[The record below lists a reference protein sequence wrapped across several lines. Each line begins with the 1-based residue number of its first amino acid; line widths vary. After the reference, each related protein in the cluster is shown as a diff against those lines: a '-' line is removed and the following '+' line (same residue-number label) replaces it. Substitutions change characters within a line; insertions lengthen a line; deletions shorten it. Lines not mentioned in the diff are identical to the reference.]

1 MIVKATLFSLFY
13 TETQLSERG
22 EKYQKGCDY
31 QDSQD
36 YIKVHKSTDL
46 HYIQRC
52 VRFNL
57 LLINLILDRFGH
69 FASTILD
76 TQNYQKVAK
85 YCKS

>member
-1 MIVKATLFSLFY
+1 MFVKATIFSLFY
-13 TETQLSERG
+13 VETQLSERG
-22 EKYQKGCDY
+22 EKYQKGCDN
-31 QDSQD
+31 QDFQD
-36 YIKVHKSTDL
+36 YFKVHQSIDL
-46 HYIQRC
+46 HTIQRC
-52 VRFNL
+52 VPFNL